1 MYLPS
6 ILLLETKKITFNMMN
21 ITLWQEV
28 PMKSA
33 RRVDLVETFLVL
45 LMHKDRFWTARTR
58 QIGTS
63 HSVME

>member
-1 MYLPS
+1 MYSPS
-6 ILLLETKKITFNMMN
+6 ILLSETEKKKVNMIN

-45 LMHKDRFWTARTR
+45 LMHKNRFQRARTR
-58 QIGTS
+58 
-63 HSVME
+63 